1 MEITY
6 TKVGD
11 YLIPDLTLPP
21 EKEHRSIGIWG
32 KRHKRYLME
41 HKKAIFTIMQMNGTL
56 QTYLAD
62 LNEQA
67 EGMFLRL
74 VKQLAENEGITEQLK
89 ADNQMEWVGRMN
101 NIRSRAAEIVNSE
114 LIYV

>member
-21 EKEHRSIGIWG
+21 ETDERPIGAWG
-32 KRHKRYLME
+32 MRHKRYLME

-67 EGMFLRL
+67 DDMFLRL
-74 VKQLAENEGITEQLK
+74 VKDMVKSEGVTEQLK
-89 ADNQMEWVGRMN
+89 ADNQLLWVQHIN
-101 NIRSRAAEIVNSE
+101 NIRNRAAKIVNSE

>member
-21 EKEHRSIGIWG
+21 ENEQRTIGIWG
-32 KRHKRYLME
+32 KRHKCYLLE

-56 QTYLAD
+56 QNYLAD
-62 LNEQA
+62 LNDQVED
-67 EGMFLRL
+67 MFLRL

-89 ADNQMEWVGRMN
+89 AENQMEWVGRMN
-101 NIRSRAAEIVNSE
+101 NIRSRATEIVNSE

>member
-11 YLIPDLTLPP
+11 YLIPDLILPP

-41 HKKAIFTIMQMNGTL
+41 HKKAIFTIMQMNSTF

-89 ADNQMEWVGRMN
+89 AENQMEWVGRMN

>member
-11 YLIPDLTLPP
+11 YLIPDLSLPP
-21 EKEHRSIGIWG
+21 EKEQRPIGVWG

-41 HKKAIFTIMQMNGTL
+41 HKRVIFTIMQMNGTL

-67 EGMFLRL
+67 EDMFLRII
-74 VKQLAENEGITEQLK
+74 KQLAENEGVTEQIK
-89 ADNQMEWVGRMN
+89 AENQLLWVQKMN
-101 NIRSRAAEIVNSE
+101 NIRNRATEIVNEE
-114 LIYV
+114 LINV